1 MYYGR
6 GDYNHGVIVEV
17 QRRSGWSPSFQ
28 QDVFAILETAEDIEV
43 DDFDVS
49 MPPLDDLLN
58 EAKDDG
64 FDFTPFDETSNPI
77 PRNLVRSD
85 NVDVK
90 SMGMHILSSVTN
102 MTKVGS
108 DTALKNASSIIHGEK
123 EIEIRNTLIEMIL
136 NEDHI
141 DEYGSVCHDMALKV
155 MCNCVEVMM
164 KENILGMCL
173 VEERWVLDKLI
184 PQLIKE
190 LHVAA
195 DSPNE
200 AAVAAKCLSNLM
212 KVSPEA
218 GRKALEFGAI
228 SALSKATDVGNSMHY
243 HLEKESSRGVA
254 ILECF

>member
-1 MYYGR
+1 
-6 GDYNHGVIVEV
+6 
-17 QRRSGWSPSFQ
+17 
-28 QDVFAILETAEDIEV
+28 
-43 DDFDVS
+43 
-49 MPPLDDLLN
+49 
-58 EAKDDG
+58 
-64 FDFTPFDETSNPI
+64 
-77 PRNLVRSD
+77 
-85 NVDVK
+85 
-90 SMGMHILSSVTN
+90 
-102 MTKVGS
+102 
-108 DTALKNASSIIHGEK
+108 
-123 EIEIRNTLIEMIL
+123 MIL
-136 NEDHI
+136 NKDHI

-243 HLEKESSRGVA
+243 HLEKESSRGVT
-254 ILECF
+254 IMECF